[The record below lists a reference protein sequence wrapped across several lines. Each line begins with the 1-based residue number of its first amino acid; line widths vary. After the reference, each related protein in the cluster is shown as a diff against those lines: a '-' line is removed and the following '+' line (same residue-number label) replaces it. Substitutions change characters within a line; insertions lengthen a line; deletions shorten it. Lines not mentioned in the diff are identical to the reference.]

1 MCWKEMYS
9 YNVNNWGLNHSLSD
23 SRGILPL
30 EEILSHDDIEE
41 SQDQYPMILF
51 NSPGQKSKVT
61 SRSGPHKIDS

>member
-1 MCWKEMYS
+1 VHYTHS
-9 YNVNNWGLNHSLSD
+9 FVNCDLC

-30 EEILSHDDIEE
+30 EEILGHDDIEE
-41 SQDQYPMILF
+41 SQDQYPKILF